1 MDKHEDIR
9 YCVRFIRRD
18 GQADECYHY
27 WHRDEAEHHFNLF
40 HDDDSNLYDRIDLL
54 TIAGNLMTISRS
66 IAF

>member
-18 GQADECYHY
+18 GQSDECYHY

-40 HDDDSNLYDRIDLL
+40 HDDDSNLYDRIELIF
-54 TIAGNLMTISRS
+54 IAGQLLSVADTIK
-66 IAF
+66 F